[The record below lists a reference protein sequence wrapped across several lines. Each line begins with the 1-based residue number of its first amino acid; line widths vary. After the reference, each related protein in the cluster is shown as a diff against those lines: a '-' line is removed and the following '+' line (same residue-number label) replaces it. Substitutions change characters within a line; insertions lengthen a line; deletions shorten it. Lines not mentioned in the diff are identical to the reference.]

1 MFDTY
6 IIRSAQAGDKQA
18 LDKLVRRYYD
28 KIYAYCHHHVQ
39 DKQIAE
45 DLCQETFYR
54 ALSHIEDYRHYDK
67 FQNYLYVIAGNQCK
81 DFYKKKKLIFLEE
94 IPEGDVEMQSFEEA
108 ITMQELVQRLP
119 QELKEVIVLRFYQE
133 LKYQDIAKII
143 HCSSSLVKYRVQKAL
158 DLLREE
164 WERSQ

>member
-1 MFDTY
+1 MFDSY

-18 LDKLVRRYYD
+18 LDKLVRRHYD
-28 KIYAYCHHHVQ
+28 KIYTYCHHHIQ

-45 DLCQETFYR
+45 DICQETFYR
-54 ALSHIEDYRHYDK
+54 ALAHIEEYKHYDK

-81 DFYKKKKLIFLEE
+81 DFYKKKKPIYMDEILEKDE
-94 IPEGDVEMQSFEEA
+94 VAESFEEA
-108 ITMQELVQRLP
+108 VTMKALVQKLP
-119 QELKEVIVLRFYQE
+119 MELKEVIVLRFYQE
-133 LKYQDIAKII
+133 LKYQDIAKIL